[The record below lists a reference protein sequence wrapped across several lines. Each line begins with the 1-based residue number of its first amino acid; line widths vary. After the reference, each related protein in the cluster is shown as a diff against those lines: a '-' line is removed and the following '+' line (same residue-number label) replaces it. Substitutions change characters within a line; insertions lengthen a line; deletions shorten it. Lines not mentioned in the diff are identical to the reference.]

1 VGSTLYGTPGPTPSA
16 PARPR
21 RVQTLAL
28 VYQQLLTATV
38 RVRTDRQSVTDSQT
52 FRSNIR
58 AAIQAAEKD
67 GVAKGYTSEDVR
79 LATIAVVAF
88 LDESIL
94 TSSNAVFSD
103 WSRMS
108 LQQELFGHNVAGE
121 SFFENLDVLQRRA
134 DSADVADVLELYCL
148 CLLLGFRGR
157 YALSGIETV
166 RPLTESI
173 IAKIRR
179 IRGPLAALS
188 PSWSVPATPVVTP
201 RSDPWTR
208 RLAFTAVIFLIFA
221 LLLFAGFRS
230 LLGSGIS
237 SLRSISVL
245 LPI

>member
-1 VGSTLYGTPGPTPSA
+1 VGSTLYGTPGQPP

-21 RVQTLAL
+21 RGQTLPL

-52 FRSNIR
+52 FRSNVR
-58 AAIQAAEKD
+58 AAIQAAERE

-79 LATIAVVAF
+79 LATVAVVAF

-94 TSSNAVFSD
+94 TSSNSVFSD

-121 SFFENLDVLQRRA
+121 SFFENLDALQKRA
-134 DSADVADVLELYCL
+134 DSADVADVLELYGL

-157 YALSGIETV
+157 YALSGMEAV

-173 IAKIRR
+173 LSKIRR
-179 IRGPLAALS
+179 IRGPLVALS
-188 PSWSVPATPVVTP
+188 PSWSVPSTPVATQ
-201 RSDPWTR
+201 RRDPWVR
-208 RLAFTAVIFLIFA
+208 RLAFTAIISLVFA
-221 LLLFAGFRS
+221 LLLFVGFRA
-230 LLGSGIS
+230 LLGSGLP
-237 SLRSISVL
+237 SLRAISVL